1 MEIKRNTYL
10 YADKIN
16 ESTFRL
22 RDIFGNSTTVN
33 NGAKLYNIIA
43 NLKDKPLSY
52 YTLVEERKAIENEVE
67 FLYDNFQI
75 SMASWLECKKDPKKY
90 YCRNA
95 IANYDD
101 DFYSGGRNG
110 FFGAPASPLF
120 KFNTNVDLNRQ
131 PSRYLNAD
139 NLRIV
144 LPATINCGE
153 GGIDHTIHAC
163 IIKGA
168 NEKLETSIMRC
179 DITETDNDIL
189 LNGHIYTA
197 IIK

>member
-33 NGAKLYNIIA
+33 NDAKLYNIIA

-52 YTLVEERKAIENEVE
+52 YTLADVARTIENEVE
-67 FLYDNFQI
+67 FLSDNFQI
-75 SMASWLECKKDPKKY
+75 SISSWLECRTNKEY

-95 IANYDD
+95 IANYDNE
-101 DFYSGGRNG
+101 FYSDGRNG
-110 FFGAPASPLF
+110 FYGAPASSLF
-120 KFNTNVDLNRQ
+120 NFHTNVELHRS
-131 PSRYLNAD
+131 PSQYYNAD
-139 NLRIV
+139 TLRIV
-144 LPATINCGE
+144 VPAILNCG
-153 GGIDHTIHAC
+153 GDDLDYILDVC
-163 IIKGA
+163 LIKGI
-168 NEKLETSIMRC
+168 NKKLETSIMRC

-189 LNGHIYTA
+189 LEGYIYTA